1 MSLLI
6 AEGLSLPGRLA
17 ETRLTLEPGT
27 LTCLVGPNGSG
38 KTSLLHALAGIGT
51 RTGRV
56 LISGV
61 DPRSLGPGE
70 RQRLLGFLPASRDI
84 KWPLTARDVIALGG
98 GDPETIDRVLKAL
111 DLVALADRRVD
122 RLSTGERSRVLIARV
137 LAGQPKVALLDEPVA
152 NLDPLWQLKL
162 LDLLHDGMRG
172 ADRALLVAIHDLDLA
187 GAYADRMIILDK
199 GRIVADGDAQALL
212 AGPHIPKVFGVM
224 KKGGTWRP
232 AF

>member
-1 MSLLI
+1 MSLLV
-6 AEGLSLPGRLA
+6 AEGISLPSRLA
-17 ETRLTLEPGT
+17 ETNLALEPGT
-27 LTCLVGPNGSG
+27 LTCLIGPNGSG
-38 KTSLLHALAGIGT
+38 KTSLLHALAGIGP

-56 LISGV
+56 EIDGV

-70 RQRLLGFLPASRDI
+70 RQRLLGFLPASRDV
-84 KWPLTARDVIALGG
+84 KWPLAARDVIALGG
-98 GDPETIDRVLKAL
+98 GDPASIDLAVEAL
-111 DLVALADRRVD
+111 DLGALADRRID

-137 LAGQPKVALLDEPVA
+137 LAARPRVALLDEPVA

-187 GAYADRMIILDK
+187 GTYADRLIVLDK
-199 GRIVADGDAQALL
+199 GRIVADGEPGELL
-212 AGPHIPKVFGVM
+212 RGPHIREVFGVT
-224 KKGGTWRP
+224 KEGGTWRP

>member
-1 MSLLI
+1 MSLLV

-17 ETRLTLEPGT
+17 ETRLALEPGT
-27 LTCLVGPNGSG
+27 LTCLIGPNGSG
-38 KTSLLHALAGIGT
+38 KTSLLHALAGIGP

-56 LISGV
+56 EIDGV

-70 RQRLLGFLPASRDI
+70 RQRLLGFLPASRDV
-84 KWPLTARDVIALGG
+84 KWPLAARDVIALGG
-98 GDPETIDRVLKAL
+98 GDPASIDLAVEAL
-111 DLVALADRRVD
+111 DLGALADRRIG

-137 LAGQPKVALLDEPVA
+137 LAARPRVALFDEPVA

-172 ADRALLVAIHDLDLA
+172 ANRALLVAIHDLDLA
-187 GAYADRMIILDK
+187 GTYADRLIILDK
-199 GRIVADGDAQALL
+199 GRIVADGEPVELL
-212 AGPHIPKVFGVM
+212 RGPHIPEVFGVT
-224 KKGGTWRP
+224 KEGGTWRP